1 MTEVQTYHED
11 EETFTLEEG
20 TCNCGVDIRI
30 RPIIY
35 VQIKWTWLIE
45 RWKTIKE
52 RLPPGTGILY
62 MPACRGCQK
71 LLPIEELL

>member
-1 MTEVQTYHED
+1 MMEVKTYHED

-20 TCNCGVDIRI
+20 TCSCDVDIRI

-45 RWKTIKE
+45 RWETIKGMQ
-52 RLPPGTGILY
+52 PPGTGNLQ
-62 MPACRGCQK
+62 MPACRDCHK
-71 LLPIEELL
+71 LLPVEELL